1 MAPRRA
7 RPAARAPAPARRVA
21 SLPRERSAHSGDR
34 DGLCPGAGA
43 FRMGRGEEHPDRIPL
58 CCERSDSLQD
68 LCGRTGRPIAGGH
81 SGECHTGG
89 RGIAAADAHHTDRFR
104 PRGRSHRA
112 GLCSEPRATRHNIT
126 GFSVHEDPILEK
138 WLQLLKEVAPSVTRI
153 AVIFNPDTAP
163 FAPLFNRAILA
174 AAPSLGMTVTLA
186 RVHDDSAIEE
196 TIAAQAREPGGGL
209 IMLPESFTFTH
220 AM

>member
-1 MAPRRA
+1 MAARRA
-7 RPAARAPAPARRVA
+7 RPAARAASPARRVA

-104 PRGRSHRA
+104 PRGRSHWAGVCSKPRSTRREHHGVQRPRGADPRKMAPIAQRGRA
-112 GLCSEPRATRHNIT
+112 SCQAGRRHLQPGHRTFRPIVQPRDR
-126 GFSVHEDPILEK
+126 VRLPDP
-138 WLQLLKEVAPSVTRI
+138 S
-153 AVIFNPDTAP
+153 
-163 FAPLFNRAILA
+163 
-174 AAPSLGMTVTLA
+174 G
-186 RVHDDSAIEE
+186 
-196 TIAAQAREPGGGL
+196 
-209 IMLPESFTFTH
+209 
-220 AM
+220 